1 LANTIKNKFTAPRL
15 TEFSPKDLV
24 IDVKN
29 GHLYYKS
36 NKSVF
41 KVVGNLF
48 STVVNGRSIEV
59 EEDLSIGGAEDTQVL
74 FNNNSSGI
82 PIDGVS
88 DFTLTTDVELSSQG
102 VVLGTVARLNVGA
115 INITGNSLLSTINN
129 TVIGGALSQ
138 TAGQIVAGTPAQAFF
153 TQAEFGPQVNQ
164 NSSLLPHISSTSGE
178 ELHLTSEGNPLGST
192 TGGAIK
198 IRKGFYSIFNVIHPK
213 VEVRG
218 GLFVGPGTPV
228 TSNISGQDIT
238 LPSNPGN
245 IKATEDVIAFA
256 SDKRL
261 KENIVNIDNPLQK
274 IKQLRGV
281 YFDWKD
287 KTKELG
293 FNPTVKKNEI
303 GMIAQEVEA
312 VIPQAITNAP
322 FDESYEGTD
331 REKYKTIKYDRLI
344 PLLVECINKQQE
356 QIDELKK
363 QIENG

>member
-1 LANTIKNKFTAPRL
+1 MANTIKNKFTAPRL

-48 STVVNGRSIEV
+48 STVKNGKIIEV
-59 EEDLSIGGAEDTQVL
+59 EDDLSIGGAENTQVL
-74 FNNNSSGI
+74 FNNTEEGI

-88 DFTLTTDVELSSQG
+88 DFTLETVKEVSSQG
-102 VVLGTVARLNVGA
+102 VILGVAAKLNVGA
-115 INITGNSLLSTINN
+115 VNITGNSFLSTINN

-138 TAGQIVAGTPAQAFF
+138 TAGQIVADSPTQAFF

-164 NSSLLPHISSTSGE
+164 NSSLLPHITSKSGE
-178 ELHLTSEGNPLGST
+178 QLHISSDGKTYT
-192 TGGAIK
+192 ATAGGAIK
-198 IRKGFYSIFNVIHPK
+198 IDKEPDVNKSNLSPK
-213 VEVRG
+213 VNIRG
-218 GLFVGPGTPV
+218 GLLVEAANAPG
-228 TSNISGQDIT
+228 SG
-238 LPSNPGN
+238 LNNPGN
-245 IKATEDVIAFA
+245 IKATEDVIVFA
-256 SDKRL
+256 SDRRL
-261 KENIVNIDNPLQK
+261 KENIVNIENPLQK

-363 QIENG
+363 QIEK